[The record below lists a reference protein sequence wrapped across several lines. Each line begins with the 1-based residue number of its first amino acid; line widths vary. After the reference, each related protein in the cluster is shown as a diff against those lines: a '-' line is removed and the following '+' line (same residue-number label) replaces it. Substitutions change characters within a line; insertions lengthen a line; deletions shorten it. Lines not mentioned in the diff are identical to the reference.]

1 MNKKIYMIGAFIV
14 LLLVLVII
22 GYTNLSKYMGD
33 RKVITELSYQQGI
46 QVGIKQEQQFV
57 VNSIISDLN
66 NYGKTFVRLP
76 TSANQSTTITLIPQ
90 STIIESVNKNGY
102 YEFDILDNN
111 NNTVQVRLILPQL
124 CGK

>member
-33 RKVITELSYQQGI
+33 RKIITELSYQQGI
-46 QVGIKQEQQFV
+46 QKGIQQEQQLV
-57 VNSIISDLN
+57 VSSIISDLN
-66 NYGKTFVRLP
+66 TYGKTFVRLP
-76 TSANQSTTITLIPQ
+76 VSSNQSTTIALIPEL
-90 STIIESVNKNGY
+90 TIIESVNKNGY

-111 NNTVQVRLILPQL
+111 NNTVQVRLILPEL